1 MAITPEIVPV
11 HDAET
16 QRHLFRKSIP
26 MQSMLHETLR
36 SLGETGDMTCLDIGV
51 RNGAISHHLRKRG
64 GTWHTVVADNDTAT
78 AVRAVVPENVN
89 VIEGTTLPFKKQMF
103 DAVVIF
109 EFLERVQS
117 DEALIEECHRV
128 LKPDGR
134 LIVSVPHIKSWTM
147 LKPFRR
153 MLGHTYQEK
162 GLARPGYSE
171 SQLFNILK
179 HGFDVLNMRTYRRFF
194 LELTDMFVQARARRR
209 IGKDNAGKKLM
220 RLYSFVSVFYW
231 LADQLDMFL
240 FLTRG
245 HVLIATAKRRSW
257 RPRNVPV
264 LVDGRSIS
272 EAVLSKALD

>member
-1 MAITPEIVPV
+1 MAITPEIAPV
-11 HDAET
+11 HDADT

-26 MQSMLHETLR
+26 MQTMLHETVR
-36 SLGETGDMTCLDIGV
+36 SLGESGEMTCLDIGA
-51 RNGAISHHLRKRG
+51 RNGAISQQLRKRG
-64 GTWHTVVADNDTAT
+64 GTWHSVVADNDTAA
-78 AVRAVVPENVN
+78 AVRAVVPENVS
-89 VIEGTTLPFKKQMF
+89 VIDGTTLPFKKQMF

-109 EFLERVQS
+109 EFLERVQM
-117 DEALIEECHRV
+117 DENLIEECHRV

-147 LKPFRR
+147 LETLRPVFG
-153 MLGHTYQEK
+153 LTYQEK
-162 GLARPGYSE
+162 GQARAGYTE

-179 HGFDVLNMRTYRRFF
+179 NGFDVLNMRTYRRFF
-194 LELTDMFVQARARRR
+194 LEFTDMVVQTRARRK
-209 IGKDNAGKKLM
+209 IGKDNAAKKLM
-220 RLYSFVSVFYW
+220 RLYSFVSIFYW

-245 HVLIATAKRRSW
+245 HVLIATAKRRAW